1 MLCPNEA
8 LNRDNGRRACGT
20 AIAAI
25 ATVAPMIE
33 DELLKLR
40 FKAGSL
46 DALQRIYQKYRDP
59 MLTVAV
65 ALLGDAHAAEDVV
78 HDVFVAFAQSRDR
91 FGLRGSLK
99 GYLATCV
106 ANRAKD
112 RMRGRKR
119 EPSALDVDAALESG
133 LDGPDQRIVATEQ
146 SRMVSAA
153 MVQVPYEQR
162 ETIVLHLNADMTFR
176 EIARLQ
182 GISVSTAKGRYRY
195 GMEKL
200 RSILDG
206 RV

>member
-1 MLCPNEA
+1 
-8 LNRDNGRRACGT
+8 
-20 AIAAI
+20 
-25 ATVAPMIE
+25 
-33 DELLKLR
+33 
-40 FKAGSL
+40 
-46 DALQRIYQKYRDP
+46 
-59 MLTVAV
+59 MLTVAM
-65 ALLGDAHAAEDVV
+65 ALLGDTHAAEDVV
-78 HDVFVAFAQSRDR
+78 HDVFVAFAQSRER

-112 RMRGRKR
+112 RIRGRR
-119 EPSALDVDAALESG
+119 HEPSALDVDVALESG

-195 GMEKL
+195 GMDKL